1 MRHHDQT
8 LQDAAAMREQIG
20 PLSRSIHETAHQEQ
34 DALSAQF
41 RWVVLGLSIVFLV
54 LINVS
59 VVLLLR
65 LGRMVLR
72 PIDALVEATRQL
84 SGVNLDYRVKLEGV
98 DDEFAQLAEA
108 YNNLAE
114 RLQANEQRKLET
126 LGQVALA
133 MNHELNNVIS
143 IITLQLRLVG
153 RQAPGNAALESCLK
167 QIQVSLERM
176 TEAVQMLK
184 NVRRI
189 VLTDYVSGLKMLDLR
204 RSAEQADQIFPTE
217 TAEAAKV

>member
-8 LQDAAAMREQIG
+8 LRDAAVMREQIG
-20 PLSRSIHETAHQEQ
+20 PLSQSIREMAHREH
-34 DALSAQF
+34 DALSARF

-54 LINVS
+54 VINVS

-72 PIDALVEATRQL
+72 PVDALVEATRQL
-84 SGVNLDYRVKLEGV
+84 AGANLDYRVTLEGV
-98 DDEFAQLAEA
+98 DDEFAQLAQA
-108 YNNLAE
+108 YNSLAE
-114 RLQANEQRKLET
+114 RLQVNEQRKLET

-143 IITLQLRLVG
+143 IITLQLRLAG
-153 RQAPGNAALESCLK
+153 RQAPGNAALESCLS
-167 QIQVSLERM
+167 QIQASLERM
-176 TEAVQMLK
+176 TASVQMLK

-204 RSAEQADQIFPTE
+204 RSAEEPDQGEPAE
-217 TAEAAKV
+217 PAEAAKG